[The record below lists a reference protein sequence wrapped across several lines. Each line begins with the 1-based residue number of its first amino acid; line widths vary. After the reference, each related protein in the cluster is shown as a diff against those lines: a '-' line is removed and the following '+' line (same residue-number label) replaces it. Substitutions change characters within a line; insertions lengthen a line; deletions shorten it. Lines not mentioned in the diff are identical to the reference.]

1 MMSADVKANIKQQE
15 SSIIYEGIGE
25 VPTLFFFFYEEI
37 LHAKKALNANKQ
49 PLLRYLMHI
58 KIIKSIKSNFYS

>member
-25 VPTLFFFFYEEI
+25 VPTLFFFFMKKFYTQKKHKMQTSNLYLDI
-37 LHAKKALNANKQ
+37 LCT
-49 PLLRYLMHI
+49 
-58 KIIKSIKSNFYS
+58 